1 MSQEQMTTT
10 QLLEVAVQIGQ
21 SLLECGAETY
31 RVEESVQRICIA
43 YGACGAHVFA
53 VPTSIVA
60 TVERRGEAPL
70 TRTCR
75 IRNRYVNLDRMDRLN
90 ALTRELCENPLGY
103 DLVRS
108 RLHDISIVP
117 SYGRWTLRLAFGAIA
132 ALFTL
137 LFGGDIISIMVA
149 FATGIWLRFVL
160 DALER
165 LEVNS
170 MFSNLVG
177 GALIAA
183 SAASMARL
191 GIIASYDRV
200 IVGSI
205 MTLVPGL
212 AITNSMRDLIA
223 GDFLAGI
230 TRFSEALLI
239 GASIAAGASIS
250 LGLVRYLWG
259 L

>member
-1 MSQEQMTTT
+1 MAQEQMTTT

-21 SLLECGAETY
+21 RLLECGAETY
-31 RVEESVQRICIA
+31 RVEESVQRICLA
-43 YGACGAHVFA
+43 YGACDVHVFA

-60 TVERRGEAPL
+60 TVERCGEPPL
-70 TRTCR
+70 TRACR
-75 IRNRYVNLDRMDRLN
+75 IRNRYVNLDRIDLLN
-90 ALTRELCENPLGY
+90 ALTRDLCAKPQGY
-103 DLVRS
+103 DAVRS
-108 RLHDISIVP
+108 RLHGIGTAP
-117 SYGRWTLRLAFGAIA
+117 SYGRWTMRLGFGAIA
-132 ALFTL
+132 AFFTL
-137 LFGGDIISIMVA
+137 LFGGDAVSAAAA
-149 FATGIWLRFVL
+149 FAIGFWLKIVL

-170 MFSNLVG
+170 MFANIVG
-177 GALIAA
+177 GALISA
-183 SAASMARL
+183 SAAAMAWL
-191 GIIASYDRV
+191 GILESYDRV

-250 LGLVRYLWG
+250 LGLARYLWG